1 MALVS
6 QDLVAALEDLRRV
19 LPALRFPL
27 VARDAEHSAT
37 VVAAADG
44 QLGDY
49 ILPRLR
55 SLDAPLL
62 VVVAGSTGSGKSTL
76 VNSLVGWPV
85 TRTGVLRP
93 TTRHPVLAHN
103 PADARWFADD
113 RVLPRLPRIT
123 GAPPGPAQPF
133 GGEDVFGLRL
143 VAEPAVPAGLAL
155 LDAPDIDSVSGA
167 NRDLAAMLM
176 AAADLWIFVTT
187 AARYSDAV
195 PWAALRAAVAR
206 DAALAL
212 VLNRVPPESRR
223 EVGDHLRAMLAS
235 EGLASAPLFVIT
247 ESDLHGG
254 LLDDAAAG
262 PIRSWLAGLAQD
274 AATRAAVARRT
285 LDGAIDA
292 LVTGLLPVA
301 DAADRQVVVAHRLR
315 ERADAPFVAAVA
327 HVGEVGADGSLLRGE
342 VLARWQEFVGAGET
356 FRRLETGMARLR
368 DRVAAAF
375 RGEPTPPERVAEALE
390 SGLARVLL
398 DELAGACEAADAA
411 WRDDPAGLVLLAGD
425 DLARPAPTARGL
437 AEEVVRE
444 WQADVLGLI
453 REEGAGRR
461 STARA
466 LAYGVN
472 TIAVALMMV
481 VFSTTGGLTGAEVGI
496 AGGAAV
502 LAQKLLEA
510 VFSEDAVRRMSTIA
524 RERLDQRVAD
534 FLLAFRAPF
543 LERIESLELDP
554 NAGTSLRVAIATAV
568 GARPEQAH
576 QELPAPPEA
585 LVRPTLRERVR
596 AWRGGAR

>member
-1 MALVS
+1 MGT
-6 QDLVAALEDLRRV
+6 DLVGALEHLRGV
-19 LPALRFPL
+19 LPRLRFPL
-27 VARDAEHSAT
+27 VARDAEHSAA
-37 VVAAADG
+37 VLGAADG

-76 VNSLVGWPV
+76 VNSLIGWAV

-103 PADARWFADD
+103 PADAPWFADD

-123 GAPPGPAQPF
+123 GVPPGPAEPF

-212 VLNRVPPESRR
+212 VLNRVPHESRR
-223 EVGDHLRAMLAS
+223 QVTDHLRTMLAA
-235 EGLASAPLFVIT
+235 EGLAAAPLFVIS
-247 ESDLHGG
+247 ESPLRAG
-254 LLDDAAAG
+254 LLDEDAAG
-262 PIRSWLAGLAQD
+262 PVRSWLTGLAQD
-274 AATRAAVARRT
+274 SATRAAVARRT
-285 LDGAIDA
+285 LDGAVGG

-315 ERADAPFVAAVA
+315 ERAEAPFAVA
-327 HVGEVGADGSLLRGE
+327 VSRVGDVGADGSLLRGE

-356 FRRLETGMARLR
+356 VRRLETGMARLR

-411 WRDDPAGLVLLAGD
+411 WRDDPAGLALLAGE
-425 DLARPAPTARGL
+425 DLSRPAPTAREL
-437 AEEVVRE
+437 AEELVRE
-444 WQADVLGLI
+444 WQADVLDLI
-453 REEGAGRR
+453 RGEGADRR

-472 TIAVALMMV
+472 TISVALMMV

-524 RERLDQRVAD
+524 RERLDERVED

-543 LERIESLELDP
+543 LERIDALGLDP
-554 NAGTSLRVAIATAV
+554 DAGTELRVAIAAV
-568 GARPEQAH
+568 VAARPEQGPQA
-576 QELPAPPEA
+576 LPAPPPGA
-585 LVRPTLRERVR
+585 VPRPTLRERVH
-596 AWRGGAR
+596 AWRWGPR